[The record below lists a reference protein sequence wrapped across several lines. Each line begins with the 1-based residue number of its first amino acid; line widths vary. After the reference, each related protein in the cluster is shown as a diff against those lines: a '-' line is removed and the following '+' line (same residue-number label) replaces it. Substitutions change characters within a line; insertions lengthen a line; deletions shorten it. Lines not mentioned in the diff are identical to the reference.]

1 MGQLLGLFT
10 LILFIFALLGV
21 QLLGLK
27 FTPATGFD
35 EVPRTNFDSTPE
47 AMLTV
52 FVVMSGEN
60 WNDVWADSKL
70 AVGSWCIGY
79 YVLVVVCGNYVLLNL
94 FVAIL
99 LSGLEAG

>member
-1 MGQLLGLFT
+1 MSIEAVSQLLGLFA

-27 FTPATGFD
+27 FSPATGFD
-35 EVPRTNFDSTPE
+35 EVPRTNFDNTPH

-60 WNDVWADSKL
+60 WNDVWVDSKV
-70 AVGSWCIGY
+70 AVGPWCRVY
-79 YVLVVVCGNYVLLNL
+79 PYP
-94 FVAIL
+94 
-99 LSGLEAG
+99 